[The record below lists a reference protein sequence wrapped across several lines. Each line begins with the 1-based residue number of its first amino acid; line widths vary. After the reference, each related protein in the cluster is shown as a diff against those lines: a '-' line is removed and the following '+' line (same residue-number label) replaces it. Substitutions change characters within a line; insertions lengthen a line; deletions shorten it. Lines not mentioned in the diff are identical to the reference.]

1 MVKVSATCDQV
12 CEVTNCRSKMCLAE
26 GLENVSTSGGSK
38 ESMLAEWL
46 ANVSTSGG
54 SKESMLV
61 SMLAEWLEIVL
72 AEGLENV
79 SQQKL
84 WMSDSKSNH
93 NKHRRLQPCS
103 S

>member
-26 GLENVSTSGGSK
+26 GLE
-38 ESMLAEWL
+38 
-46 ANVSTSGG
+46 NVSTSGG

>member
-1 MVKVSATCDQV
+1 MLVS
-12 CEVTNCRSKMCLAE
+12 MLAE
-26 GLENVSTSGGSK
+26 WLETTSGGSK
-38 ESMLAEWL
+38 ESMLAEGL
-46 ANVSTSGG
+46 ENVSTSGG

-61 SMLAEWLEIVL
+61 SMLAEWLEIVLAEGLML

>member
-38 ESMLAEWL
+38 ESML
-46 ANVSTSGG
+46 
-54 SKESMLV
+54 V
-61 SMLAEWLEIVL
+61 SMLAEWLEIVLAEGLML